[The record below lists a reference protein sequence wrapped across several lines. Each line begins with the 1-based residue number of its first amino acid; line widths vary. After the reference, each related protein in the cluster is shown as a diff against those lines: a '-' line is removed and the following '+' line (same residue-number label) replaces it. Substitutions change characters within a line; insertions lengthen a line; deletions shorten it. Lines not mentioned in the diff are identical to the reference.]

1 MTAMRTEK
9 EQQVVEAAYGVFF
22 RYGYTRTTMADL
34 AGAAKLSRP
43 ALYLVYPG
51 KAEVFQAV
59 IEWMSDNML
68 AAIRASL
75 KDDWPLERKL
85 LHVLEL
91 SIAKGYDE
99 VRAHPD
105 AADLLSL
112 DHEVPA
118 MEQTYAKL
126 QAYLAGLLDDAVKQ
140 SALKVKSEHLA
151 RALLSAM
158 RGFKLV
164 AADGKDLRQLISTQV
179 SLTAAAL
186 AEAPKEDHPH
196 ERVA

>member
-34 AGAAKLSRP
+34 ASAAKLSRP

-118 MEQTYAKL
+118 VEQTYARL
-126 QAYLAGLLDDAVKQ
+126 DSRRYRYTASAYDYDDVLTVSSIGFVTTYPGLWEAV
-140 SALKVKSEHLA
+140 S
-151 RALLSAM
+151 
-158 RGFKLV
+158 
-164 AADGKDLRQLISTQV
+164 
-179 SLTAAAL
+179 
-186 AEAPKEDHPH
+186 
-196 ERVA
+196 